1 MPDRGG
7 LPMSFKKGQSL
18 SFDAI
23 IASVI
28 FIITLFSFLN
38 FLFYFQNIG
47 DYNKDMMEKEAVRVS
62 ILLFS
67 ENDTYGIM
75 ENTMTNTLIPKADIN
90 QRIENVSL
98 TTPYSVCLKINSTW
112 HPSRSDCT
120 PALSQKVS
128 MSRIV
133 RDNDGELVP
142 MSIFIFQK

>member
-1 MPDRGG
+1 
-7 LPMSFKKGQSL
+7 MSFKKGQSL

-28 FIITLFSFLN
+28 FIITLFSFMN

-75 ENTMTNTLIPKADIN
+75 ENTMTNTLIPNDNID
-90 QRIENVSL
+90 QRIANISL
-98 TTPYSVCLKINSTW
+98 TTPYTICLKINSTEN
-112 HPSRSDCT
+112 HPDDCIQS
-120 PALSQKVS
+120 LSQKVS

-133 RDNDGELVP
+133 RNNDGDLVP
-142 MSIFIFQK
+142 LAILVYQKQQ